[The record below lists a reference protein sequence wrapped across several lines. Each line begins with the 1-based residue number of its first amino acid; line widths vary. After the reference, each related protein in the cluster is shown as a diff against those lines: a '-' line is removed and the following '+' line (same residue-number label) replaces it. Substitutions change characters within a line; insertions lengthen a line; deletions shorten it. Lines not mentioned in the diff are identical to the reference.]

1 MFPNSAATI
10 SLNLKQNF
18 NTRIALFSTTDFFN
32 THSTLKALARN
43 PVISPNYYLRHDRI
57 SYDVRSFACRLV
69 AFRDA
74 LIEQISIGLLGDRII
89 RRGARRIGLNNG
101 FVELFSVIESF
112 TEALNSLHDYR
123 IIWSIGAKVTQG
135 LKTHIKTV
143 AWAPQSAIL
152 QDNRTKLFF
161 THGGLKSIKEA
172 ICAGVPMLTIPFI
185 ADQMKNSLLA
195 YQAGI
200 AEIIHKRRITSAI
213 LLKAMHKILQDNN
226 YRQKIV
232 SMRSI
237 YNDRIMVPIQ
247 LETFW
252 VERIL
257 RSKRSEIAFRIRA
270 TQMSWISY
278 SANILFIN
286 MYNSKSHALSM
297 MPLAKSLANRG
308 NRVAMFSIMVNSMN
322 ELDGGVENIE
332 ARMPIEKV
340 QQSLTIL
347 GSVVW
352 EWDFQPYRLSRAYTQ
367 AELYFSVSVGS
378 EALNKTLNTPW
389 DVIIADDMFPVAS
402 TAISLYCKQR
412 YNTRI
417 ALFSTTELFGFHSSL
432 RALSRNPVTEPNY
445 YISLDDLDEDWQS
458 FMSRLKTVR
467 DLIIEWFSMGVL
479 GAKTLQNGI
488 RMIGVDEQLS
498 DLVAPV
504 QHFNY
509 KCVAIL
515 PADLR
520 RKKPV
525 RSEGAEDFPIVDAKP
540 LPEDVEKFV
549 SSPNSRG
556 TIYVAF
562 GSMADWSNAP
572 SHVIKSFVEA
582 FNALDAYRII
592 WSSKAKPPEGLKDHI
607 KILSWAPQSSILLH
621 KRTKLFF
628 THAGLKSIRESIC
641 AKVPMLAI
649 PFFADQA
656 KNAYLCRAAGFARII
671 HKRKVNASV
680 LLESIEDMLNNGSY
694 QRRISK
700 VNKLCMESILAPLRK
715 ETFWVERILRSKAPY
730 VTYPIK
736 GAQMPLMQYFGLD
749 IASFLV
755 VIIIVLLK

>member
-1 MFPNSAATI
+1 MSTATPFRFLLI
-10 SLNLKQNF
+10 F
-18 NTRIALFSTTDFFN
+18 
-32 THSTLKALARN
+32 
-43 PVISPNYYLRHDRI
+43 VIS
-57 SYDVRSFACRLV
+57 
-69 AFRDA
+69 
-74 LIEQISIGLLGDRII
+74 II
-89 RRGARRIGLNNG
+89 
-101 FVELFSVIESF
+101 
-112 TEALNSLHDYR
+112 
-123 IIWSIGAKVTQG
+123 
-135 LKTHIKTV
+135 
-143 AWAPQSAIL
+143 
-152 QDNRTKLFF
+152 
-161 THGGLKSIKEA
+161 
-172 ICAGVPMLTIPFI
+172 
-185 ADQMKNSLLA
+185 
-195 YQAGI
+195 
-200 AEIIHKRRITSAI
+200 
-213 LLKAMHKILQDNN
+213 
-226 YRQKIV
+226 
-232 SMRSI
+232 
-237 YNDRIMVPIQ
+237 IQ
-247 LETFW
+247 LTY
-252 VERIL
+252 
-257 RSKRSEIAFRIRA
+257 A
-270 TQMSWISY
+270 
-278 SANILFIN
+278 ANILFIN

-367 AELYFSVSVGS
+367 AEF
-378 EALNKTLNTPW
+378 
-389 DVIIADDMFPVAS
+389 
-402 TAISLYCKQR
+402 
-412 YNTRI
+412 
-417 ALFSTTELFGFHSSL
+417 
-432 RALSRNPVTEPNY
+432 Y

>member
-1 MFPNSAATI
+1 MFSEMLEPGIELSDDIENAQAIIPLEVGQYTLEQLGFLVWHLDFIPDGIEGGFLQGDLFFQHSTNSATFKRVSNTSWDLVIADEMFPNSAATI

-101 FVELFSVIESF
+101 FVELFSTASITFNDYFDKYRWPTTISNTLVFTTTPCDVPQHLPASIEEFISDPRSHGTIYIAFGSIVDWTVAPSNVIESF

-278 SANILFIN
+278 S
-286 MYNSKSHALSM
+286 
-297 MPLAKSLANRG
+297 
-308 NRVAMFSIMVNSMN
+308 
-322 ELDGGVENIE
+322 
-332 ARMPIEKV
+332 
-340 QQSLTIL
+340 
-347 GSVVW
+347 
-352 EWDFQPYRLSRAYTQ
+352 
-367 AELYFSVSVGS
+367 
-378 EALNKTLNTPW
+378 
-389 DVIIADDMFPVAS
+389 
-402 TAISLYCKQR
+402 
-412 YNTRI
+412 
-417 ALFSTTELFGFHSSL
+417 
-432 RALSRNPVTEPNY
+432 
-445 YISLDDLDEDWQS
+445 
-458 FMSRLKTVR
+458 
-467 DLIIEWFSMGVL
+467 
-479 GAKTLQNGI
+479 
-488 RMIGVDEQLS
+488 
-498 DLVAPV
+498 
-504 QHFNY
+504 
-509 KCVAIL
+509 
-515 PADLR
+515 
-520 RKKPV
+520 
-525 RSEGAEDFPIVDAKP
+525 
-540 LPEDVEKFV
+540 
-549 SSPNSRG
+549 
-556 TIYVAF
+556 
-562 GSMADWSNAP
+562 
-572 SHVIKSFVEA
+572 
-582 FNALDAYRII
+582 
-592 WSSKAKPPEGLKDHI
+592 
-607 KILSWAPQSSILLH
+607 
-621 KRTKLFF
+621 
-628 THAGLKSIRESIC
+628 
-641 AKVPMLAI
+641 
-649 PFFADQA
+649 
-656 KNAYLCRAAGFARII
+656 
-671 HKRKVNASV
+671 
-680 LLESIEDMLNNGSY
+680 
-694 QRRISK
+694 
-700 VNKLCMESILAPLRK
+700 
-715 ETFWVERILRSKAPY
+715 
-730 VTYPIK
+730 
-736 GAQMPLMQYFGLD
+736 GLD
-749 IASFLV
+749 IVLIPICV
-755 VIIIVLLK
+755 VLLSTQ